1 MVKVSKKHL
10 IILAVGALLCLL
22 CGFWVGKGMYDR
34 PVEESVSLDTVI
46 FHDTIPDIAPEPKD
60 STPVRT
66 IIRWLPMKLPKAS
79 GSTHEDGVKE
89 VNFLQTDTVAQWQL
103 FGSSEHPQDSAL
115 VEIPITS
122 KHYGSKD
129 YDAWVSGFEVSLD
142 SIKVYKETQYI
153 TETITRMKPPNK
165 WELDLIGG
173 LNYNTARQ
181 DFTPYAGGEIL
192 YKPNRLQVGVRAVV
206 SKTANTGK
214 FEPSVGGVV
223 KIRLF

>member
-34 PVEESVSLDTVI
+34 PVEESVSRDTVTL
-46 FHDTIPDIAPEPKD
+46 HDTVPEYLPAPKD
-60 STPVRT
+60 SVRT
-66 IIRWLPMKLPKAS
+66 KYVTRWLPRDTS
-79 GSTHEDGVKE
+79 SRVDHFIGVNNMDHYADTSKMIAVE
-89 VNFLQTDTVAQWQL
+89 V
-103 FGSSEHPQDSAL
+103 
-115 VEIPITS
+115 PITS

-153 TETITRMKPPNK
+153 TEVRTISKPPNK

-223 KIRLF
+223 KIRVF